1 MRLAP
6 VPLFYARDARA
17 AIEFAAESSR
27 TTHGAQ
33 EAVDA
38 CRYFAALIVGALQ
51 DLSKEELLAGVFE
64 PVPGIWNDKPLA
76 PKILEVAKGSFKRD
90 DPPTLSGTGGYVV
103 PSLEVALWA
112 FYKSNNFRDGALL
125 AVNVGFD
132 ADTYGA
138 IYGQLAGAYYGESGI
153 PEEWRKVIA
162 ERKLIT
168 SLAERLFAS
177 SF

>member
-6 VPLFYARDARA
+6 VPLFYARNPRV
-17 AIEFAAESSR
+17 AIEFADESSR
-27 TTHGAQ
+27 TTHGAE

-38 CRYFAALIVGALQ
+38 CRYYAGLIIGALQ
-51 DLSKEELLAGVFE
+51 GIHKDELLAGVFE
-64 PVPGIWNDKPLA
+64 PVPGIWKEQWLA
-76 PKILEVAKGSFKRD
+76 PKILEVAKGSYKRD
-90 DPPTLSGTGGYVV
+90 DPPALSGTGGYVV
-103 PSLEVALWA
+103 PSLAVALWA

-153 PEEWRKVIA
+153 PEGWREVIA
-162 ERKLIT
+162 ERGVIT
-168 SLAERLFAS
+168 SFAERLFALRV
-177 SF
+177 